1 MADDLSGLDQAISQV
16 QGTPPDTQPT
26 NSLDAA
32 IAQVQGEKQA
42 HTAATV
48 RNNLQFATSA
58 VPDQE
63 ARVRHLARFL
73 DQPLETVRSDTD
85 TAHAQAVLKATDADR
100 MAVEH
105 PATAAALGDPSTA
118 RMLHDD
124 IPNVA
129 ATESI
134 VGKLTKL
141 RDYVFGSSRD
151 PNDPSMAGDIYRSAV
166 GGLSTTAKYL
176 NLAGGVVP
184 IGLDRLKE
192 SVTGQHT
199 TELEDPYFASMV
211 APADANQQNAQLP
224 EHAPIYRKASAAVG
238 QLASMLAQAAS
249 TGGGAPAVEGAQTM
263 QQFLTEAL
271 AHTTK
276 AMMLPAASQGMQT
289 GENVQQATG
298 DTGAAIRAGLA
309 QYLVSTAQGLAPLS
323 ATGGLATRVT
333 TGAISGVA
341 GGQAGRIAMN
351 AVLPEGMQQPFD
363 PEQAVVDS
371 IIGGGMG
378 GVLGP
383 RTPPEWLKAVRQTY
397 VDSAKAEHAAQ
408 AMGLLQELSAVATA
422 GKFRERDQQ
431 AFHDFMSEANGP
443 DLYVDARTF
452 AQTLDQSGI
461 TAEQLQAK
469 LPDAAAQMREGLQS
483 DGMVRIPMADYAT
496 HIAGGPADAA
506 LLPHLRTD
514 PEGMTFDEAQKFT
527 TEQAGKMSEQ
537 ATQLATGEDQSAA
550 AAFRAS
556 GDEVQKKVKAQL
568 DEAGH
573 FPSPVNDAYASL
585 HRAFFDTLAARL
597 GITPEEAH
605 AQFPLEVGS
614 EALGTGA
621 MGQTATVRSG
631 KETLEA
637 FGLDPNG
644 KYNTRDIAAALEAR
658 QRALYGKI
666 EPTDRSSEA
675 ADRIA
680 NWMAEEVRFEM
691 QHPRKSGVGWYSTK
705 FQRALDKFADAFPE
719 LKDDA
724 AARAIPGIKNAK
736 DARGL
741 LTALIAVTSDGQ
753 KVVPN
758 FRMAADL
765 YRSFRETGT
774 FSTERG
780 HARMDSIDG
789 NVGLIQELH
798 TRLGASEMRKYL
810 LQEATVSDLRKIA
823 KAKGIEFKTEYQ
835 AHVKLPMA
843 AVVFG
848 PKLGAFYANLMGAH
862 GYLTMDRW
870 WSRTFNRYRGTLLQ
884 APTADGLARI
894 KELMGHPEWS
904 DDQALAATVEPRN
917 AYAKKNFKNGTELEK
932 AANTVYKAGFENLE
946 DAPFNATDRTFM
958 LGAVARAQEIL
969 AAEGRKMSVA
979 DIQAVLWY
987 YEKRLYGELG
997 ARQSADV
1004 SYEEAAQRVTAEH
1017 LSAGESGRPG
1027 APGAGEGAS
1036 GLDAE
1041 GLARPG
1047 DEGSTPGLDPF
1058 EPNAARR
1065 VLNQAAFHGSPHDFD
1080 RFDLGKIGTG
1090 EGAQAYGHGLY
1101 FAENKSVAEGYRKTL
1116 SARDELANWTPEL
1129 RAKLPPSLT
1138 GGELGELGELGR
1150 AMQKRG
1156 NLPSAEMARWH
1167 ELNDKKIAYAE
1178 AVERL
1183 RPKGGLYTVDIP
1195 DEHVANFLHWD
1206 KPLSEQ
1212 PEGVRKAVAGLLKV
1226 AKNAD
1231 PAYSDEKWLVGNGDG
1246 SALGDAVGAFATKKE
1261 AQAFI
1266 ENATGRQLYTALAA
1280 TRSPRGASAFLNEHG
1295 VKGIKY
1301 LDGGSRGAGD
1311 GTHNLVVFDDSIVKV
1326 THKDGTPVSDAERST
1341 FLQGGDN
1348 RLGEIS
1354 FGNDIQNTPSK
1365 IALFKNANLSTFLHE
1380 SGHFFLEIYADLA
1393 GRADAPP
1400 EIKADLQKVLD
1411 WFGVKDLDAWKAL
1424 TPEQK
1429 EPFHEQFARG
1439 FEARLMEGNAPSA
1452 QLSGL
1457 FARFRSWLVNV
1468 YKSLANLHVDLSD
1481 EVRGVMDRMVASD
1494 EAIRQQEQV
1503 RGMEAMFTEKP
1514 EGMSDAEFAAYR
1526 ALGEQ
1531 ASEKASSALQDKSLR
1546 DMKWLSN
1553 AKSKAVREL
1562 QAQAKDARE
1571 AMQAEVT
1578 KEVDANPAFQAKAFL
1593 DEATASS
1600 PESKAQVKE
1609 WQAQRGV
1616 AEDAFR
1622 KEERERAADGKK
1634 GLEKGQAIAKAKRAI
1649 DNAVEAR
1656 MLEWE
1661 VQHPKPTLDR
1671 GDINHDIVAER
1682 FGFSSGDEM
1691 LQAIHAAGNR
1701 ADIIKAMTDQRM
1713 LQQYGELTTPEGIQR
1728 AAEQAIHNDVRARF
1742 IATELNALAKATGS
1756 PALLARA
1763 ARDAAHA
1770 AIAAKKVRDLRP
1782 DQYTAAEGKASRES
1796 TAALKKGDI
1805 PVAAAKK
1812 RAQLLSNALAKAAL
1826 EARAE
1831 ITKGVAY
1838 LKKFDKAS
1846 IRANLSQ
1853 DFLSQIDSLLERYD
1867 LRQATGASIDKKA
1880 SLRSFVQARLN
1891 AGEMPIPVRAETLLP
1906 PKERAAYEAQIAS
1919 RDAEG
1924 NLVYAEPEEQIKLL
1938 AEALDRSAR
1947 MPHQEMTVES
1957 FRGLVDTVKTLEH
1970 LARQQNKLLTAETER
1985 SYQEIRDEMAGSINE
2000 HARNSGKGTR
2010 TATSLVGRAL
2020 QAVREFG
2027 AAHIKAATWARIMD
2041 GGKDNGAV
2049 WRYLIRPAND
2059 AATFETTRRAEAT
2072 QALSKILRPILDK
2085 VSSVDKMGKGKFFPE
2100 LGTSLNWQER
2110 FAMALNYG
2118 NEGNLQRL
2126 LGGGI
2131 AGVKQRLTPE
2141 QIIPVL
2147 RSLTAKEW
2155 HAVQAVWDHLETYR
2169 PEVGALERRMN
2180 GTEPDWVEPRPFKI
2194 TTADGETIT
2203 LRGGYFPIVYD
2214 PRGSLHAQQ
2223 HSDAADAKQMMKAA
2237 YSAAV
2242 TQHGFTKNRA
2252 EEVNGRP
2259 LMLSLQGLYRGV
2271 NDVIHDLAWR
2281 EWVRDANKLL
2291 RSKTIDAQIR
2301 DHYGPEVKRQLEK
2314 WRDDIVTG
2322 TRRLDHQIERAAGF
2336 LRQGVSAA
2344 GLTFNIMS
2352 AAMQPLGLTQSIV
2365 RIGPQ
2370 WVGKGLAKY
2379 IAAPIEATREANEKS
2394 EWMANRMRTRFRE
2407 LNELANAVHGQTKP
2421 RELMGR
2427 YGYWMMLRAQ
2437 QMVDVP
2443 TWHGAYEK
2451 AVASGENEHDAVRLA
2466 DQAVKD
2472 AQGGG
2477 EEVDQAG
2484 IERGGP
2490 LVKLFTT
2497 FYGFMNTAANLGY
2510 MQLKT
2515 ERSAAKLAVQ
2525 MLLLYTVP
2533 AILGDL
2539 MKDALTPGDS
2549 GKWDEE
2555 HVATTLG
2562 KSQLSYLF
2570 GLVAFGRE
2578 LGGMVSGQDYTGP
2591 AGLRVFADAYKLEK
2605 QAQQGEFDDA
2615 FRKAVVAEMGD
2626 LFGLPGAQINKT
2638 ITGAEALDEGE
2649 TDNPAALLLGYQQ
2662 PH

>member
-16 QGTPPDTQPT
+16 KARTPDYGPSDAPGMLAQGNIDLAARPIVKNPDGSISTVRSISVNADGREVLIPT
-26 NSLDAA
+26 VSDDGRLLSNEEAIDTFRRTGRNLGAFGSPADATSYALALHERQAQQYLPSSLDAA

-289 GENVQQATG
+289 GENVQNATG

-431 AFHDFMSEANGP
+431 AFHEFMSEANGP

-452 AQTLDQSGI
+452 AQTLDQAGI

-765 YRSFRETGT
+765 YRAFRETGT

-780 HARMDSIDG
+780 HARMDSIEG
-789 NVGLIQELH
+789 NVALIQELH

-1058 EPNAARR
+1058 EPNA
-1065 VLNQAAFHGSPHDFD
+1065 GSVDTT
-1080 RFDLGKIGTG
+1080 LG
-1090 EGAQAYGHGLY
+1090 
-1101 FAENKSVAEGYRKTL
+1101 
-1116 SARDELANWTPEL
+1116 
-1129 RAKLPPSLT
+1129 
-1138 GGELGELGELGR
+1138 
-1150 AMQKRG
+1150 
-1156 NLPSAEMARWH
+1156 
-1167 ELNDKKIAYAE
+1167 
-1178 AVERL
+1178 
-1183 RPKGGLYTVDIP
+1183 
-1195 DEHVANFLHWD
+1195 
-1206 KPLSEQ
+1206 
-1212 PEGVRKAVAGLLKV
+1212 
-1226 AKNAD
+1226 
-1231 PAYSDEKWLVGNGDG
+1231 
-1246 SALGDAVGAFATKKE
+1246 
-1261 AQAFI
+1261 
-1266 ENATGRQLYTALAA
+1266 
-1280 TRSPRGASAFLNEHG
+1280 
-1295 VKGIKY
+1295 
-1301 LDGGSRGAGD
+1301 
-1311 GTHNLVVFDDSIVKV
+1311 
-1326 THKDGTPVSDAERST
+1326 
-1341 FLQGGDN
+1341 QGGTD

-1354 FGNDIQNTPSK
+1354 FGKDIQSTPSR
-1365 IALFKNANLSTFLHE
+1365 ISLFKTANLSTFLHE

-1494 EAIRQQEQV
+1494 EAIRQQEAV

-1514 EGMSDAEFAAYR
+1514 EGMSDADYAAYK
-1526 ALGEQ
+1526 ALGEK
-1531 ASEKASSALQDKSLR
+1531 ASEKASTDLQDKSLR

-1571 AMQAEVT
+1571 AVQAEVT
-1578 KEVDANPAFQAKAFL
+1578 KEVDANPAFQAKAFM
-1593 DEATASS
+1593 DEATAST
-1600 PESKAQVKE
+1600 PESKAQAKQ

-1622 KEERERAADGKK
+1622 KEERERAAEGKK

-1661 VQHPKPTLDR
+1661 AQHPKPALDR

-1713 LQQYGELTTPEGIQR
+1713 LQQYGDLTTPEGIQR

-1742 IATELNALAKATGS
+1742 IATELNALVKATGS

-1891 AGEMPIPVRAETLLP
+1891 AGEMPIPVRAEMLLP
-1906 PKERAAYEAQIAS
+1906 PAERAAYEAQIAS

-1985 SYQEIRDEMAGSINE
+1985 SYQEIRDEMAGSIE
-2000 HARNSGKGTR
+2000 KHARNSGKGTR
-2010 TATSLVGRAL
+2010 TATSLAGRAL

-2041 GGKDNGAV
+2041 GGKDNGAM

-2180 GTEPDWVEPRPFKI
+2180 GAEPDWVEPRPFKI

-2379 IAAPIEATREANEKS
+2379 IGAPIEATREANEKS

-2451 AVASGENEHDAVRLA
+2451 AIAAGENEHDAVRLA